1 MKKNLLFTLLA
12 STLLTIG
19 VSACKKTVEPETTT
33 TQDQD
38 QVTDQVADHD
48 TIKSL
53 YENETLKTAD
63 GTVKQA
69 FTFIGTVT
77 GFDGSKGC
85 YIQEDGYGLYV
96 YRGSATT
103 TPGFDGIEVNDKIK
117 VGTSASNGVKNYGGV
132 IETNGAPILI
142 EKVGQGDTITK
153 SVISSYSDIK
163 FEKQSLLTQV
173 TCELTVNSVADTNL
187 NVKVKFDETNEI
199 TIHFSNSSS
208 DKEAVA
214 TLANGLQVGDKIKLD
229 NTHLSYY
236 KNAPQFVVLQS
247 SEVTKVNQ

>member
-33 TQDQD
+33 TTQEE
-38 QVTDQVADHD
+38 VTDHD

-53 YENETLKTAD
+53 YENETLKTANN
-63 GTVKQA
+63 TVKQA

-96 YRGSATT
+96 YRGSADTT

-132 IETNGAPILI
+132 IETNGAPALI

-173 TCELTVNSVADTNL
+173 TCELTVSSVADEKL

-214 TLANGLQVGDKIKLD
+214 KTANGLQVGEKIKLD

-236 KNAPQFVVLQS
+236 SNAPQFVVLQS